1 MGTVSWLV
9 NNQDTEVLSL
19 WSKIAARMNISLLCD
34 GNGILFLG
42 DFNIAYLAKLD
53 WYYLSAINHI

>member
-1 MGTVSWLV
+1 
-9 NNQDTEVLSL
+9 
-19 WSKIAARMNISLLCD
+19 MNISLLCD